1 AGTVSGMR
9 RSLTV
14 AQLLSSCV
22 LIIFTLVLFMQ
33 IDLIRNKHL
42 GYDRHNI
49 LRIEPTYRLLTKWEE
64 FRTALLSESG
74 VVNASVASGDLLN
87 IPFTTDEI
95 SWPGKRPDEKVPF
108 KVLSC
113 GYDFL
118 ETFSIKVIEGRTFS
132 REFQPGISPIIVTR
146 SAARQMGFDDPI
158 GGRISYY
165 GQEAEI
171 IGVVEDIHARS
182 LHHAVDP
189 VIFTLSK
196 PERLTAIYVKYS
208 GDTDHVFK
216 VISNVYDRFEPD

>member
-1 AGTVSGMR
+1 
-9 RSLTV
+9 
-14 AQLLSSCV
+14 
-22 LIIFTLVLFMQ
+22 
-33 IDLIRNKHL
+33 
-42 GYDRHNI
+42 
-49 LRIEPTYRLLTKWEE
+49 
-64 FRTALLSESG
+64 
-74 VVNASVASGDLLN
+74 
-87 IPFTTDEI
+87 
-95 SWPGKRPDEKVPF
+95 
-108 KVLSC
+108 
-113 GYDFL
+113 
-118 ETFSIKVIEGRTFS
+118 
-132 REFQPGISPIIVTR
+132 TR

-216 VISNVYDRFEPD
+216 VISNVYDRFEPDFSMVYWYFDESFDKQYKVETVTRDIA